1 MPRFASTNRK
11 FSPSPFKPVAWAAAF
26 LCACAAQAAPAA
38 DVDQTDRV
46 ALKSDVGLGSTNKK
60 APGGKTASSSGP
72 IFIEGDNLSGVAGES
87 VVMRGAVSL
96 RNSDV
101 LIKADSLEYRQGD
114 ERAIAKGDVRIYK
127 DGNRFTGD
135 EVNLRVQDFSGYM
148 TKPSYQFAVSQGG
161 GKAERIDFVDKDHAT
176 VRDANYTTCQSQQK
190 AAQAKGCTDAKPAW
204 ELRAAQ
210 VDFDSASETGLAHDV
225 QLRFMDVPILAAPVL
240 SFPLSDKRKSGL
252 LPPAIALDSTSGFE
266 YTQPVYWNIAP
277 QMDATFY
284 PSIMTKRGLNLGNEF
299 RYLGPQQEGA
309 IRADLM
315 PNDSLRGRKR
325 WGLSGDYLQRFTPP
339 VALTPRDTLSL
350 KMNLN
355 RVSDG
360 NYWRDFS
367 AVSNLTQRML
377 ANDGVLAWQSDKL
390 YAQVRALK
398 WQTQQTAESVVT
410 PPYNRLPSL
419 TLGWRDGGISG
430 FSYSAEVDNTKFESD
445 TVLNAQPNARRTV
458 AKAELSYALRQPGWF
473 VVPKVQVQMRN
484 YRFDS
489 PLPTGETQRS
499 LSVPTVSVDSGILLE
514 RTTSYWGKSYVQT
527 LEPRAFYTYTP
538 FREQNSLPNY
548 DSGLND
554 FNFASIYSANA
565 FNGEDRIA
573 DNNLLTVGVQ
583 SRLIKP
589 QDGAEVLR
597 LSYAQRLRYKD
608 RLVVLPGGTP
618 DNARFSDMLFGAQ
631 ANLSK
636 KWSADAVVQY
646 NPKTSNS
653 ERSSIGLRYHPSD
666 FRTLSMAYR
675 YQRSQSEMLDI
686 GWQWPLNNP
695 GGTSK
700 NQPALATGGLGEG
713 RWYSVGRI
721 NYSAPEKKIIDSL
734 LGLEYD
740 GGCWIGRVALE
751 RRSNTVSQSSKRILF
766 QLEFVGFS
774 KIGASPLK
782 SLQDA
787 VPRYRLLREKVVGT
801 KPAVLDYE

>member
-1 MPRFASTNRK
+1 MPRLASTSRP
-11 FSPSPFKPVAWAAAF
+11 FISSPCKPIAWAAAF
-26 LCACAAQAAPAA
+26 LCACIAQAEPPVAQEAVNA
-38 DVDQTDRV
+38 M
-46 ALKSDVGLGSTNKK
+46 ALKNDWQLHKAGLKGQ
-60 APGGKTASSSGP
+60 SSNADTSP
-72 IFIEGDNLSGVAGES
+72 IFIEADHLSGVAGES
-87 VVMRGAVSL
+87 VVLSGGVRL
-96 RNSDV
+96 RSSDV
-101 LIKADSLEYRQGD
+101 LIKADNLEYRQAD
-114 ERAIAKGDVRIYK
+114 ERAIAKGDVRIFK

-135 EVNLRVQDFSGYM
+135 ELNLQVQNFSGYM
-148 TKPSYQFAVSQGG
+148 TQPTYEFAVSQGG
-161 GKAERIDFVDKDHAT
+161 GKAERIDFLDKDHAT
-176 VRDANYTTCQSQQK
+176 VRKANYTTCKPKPQK
-190 AAQAKGCTDAKPAW
+190 TKQDPNCSEAKPAW

-210 VDFDSASETGLAHDV
+210 VDFDNTSETGLAHDV

-240 SFPLSDKRKSGL
+240 SFPLTDKRKSGL

-284 PSIMTKRGLNLGNEF
+284 PSLMSKRGLNLGNEF
-299 RYLGPQQEGA
+299 RYLGQKQEGA
-309 IRADLM
+309 IRADFM
-315 PNDSLRGRKR
+315 PSDKLRGRNR
-325 WGLSGDYLQRFTPP
+325 WGLSGDYVQRFTPP
-339 VALTPRDTLSL
+339 VALTPRDTLTL
-350 KMNLN
+350 RMNLN

-367 AVSNLTQRML
+367 DIDNLTQRML
-377 ANDGVLAWQSDKL
+377 ANDSVLAWQSDKF

-419 TLGWRDGGISG
+419 TVGWRDGGISG
-430 FSYSAEVDNTKFESD
+430 FAYSAEVDNTKFESD

-473 VVPKVQVQMRN
+473 VVPKVQLQMRN
-484 YRFDS
+484 YQFDS
-489 PLPTGETQRS
+489 PLTTGETQRS

-514 RTTSYWGKSYVQT
+514 RTTSYWNKSYVQT

-538 FREQNSLPNY
+538 FREQNTLPNY

-589 QDGAEVLR
+589 ENGAEVLR

-608 RLVVLPGGTP
+608 RKVVLPGGAP

-646 NPKTSNS
+646 NPKTNNS
-653 ERSSIGLRYHPSD
+653 ERSSIGVRYHPSD
-666 FRTLSMAYR
+666 YRTLSMAYR
-675 YQRSQSEMLDI
+675 YQRTQSELLDV

-695 GGTSK
+695 GGASK
-700 NQPALATGGLGEG
+700 KQPALATGGLGEG

-734 LGLEYD
+734 VGFEYD
-740 GGCWIGRVALE
+740 GGCWVGRVALE

-774 KIGASPLK
+774 KIGASPLQA
-782 SLQDA
+782 LQDA
-787 VPRYRLLREKVVGT
+787 VPRYRLLREKGLGT
-801 KPAVLDYE
+801 KPASLDYE

>member
-1 MPRFASTNRK
+1 MPCLASTSRR
-11 FSPSPFKPVAWAAAF
+11 FSPSSCKPTAWAAAF
-26 LCACAAQAAPAA
+26 LCACIAQAAPAVA
-38 DVDQTDRV
+38 QELAEGV
-46 ALKSDVGLGSTNKK
+46 ALKNDWQIHK
-60 APGGKTASSSGP
+60 AGPKGQTSSADTGP
-72 IFIEGDNLSGVAGES
+72 IFIDADSLSGVAGES
-87 VVMRGAVSL
+87 VVMSGGVRL
-96 RNSDV
+96 RSSDIT
-101 LIKADSLEYRQGD
+101 IKADHLEYRQED

-135 EVNLRVQDFSGYM
+135 ELNLQVQNFSGYM
-148 TKPSYQFAVSQGG
+148 TQPTYEFAISQGG
-161 GKAERIDFVDKDHAT
+161 GKAERIDFVDKDHAS
-176 VRDANYTTCQSQQK
+176 VRTANYSTCK
-190 AAQAKGCTDAKPAW
+190 PEPKKNAAGEACSEAKPAW

-210 VDFDSASETGLAHDV
+210 VDFDNTTETGLARNV

-240 SFPLSDKRKSGL
+240 SFPLTDKRKSGL

-284 PSIMTKRGLNLGNEF
+284 PSLMTKRGLNLGNEF
-299 RYLGPQQEGA
+299 RYLGPTQAGA
-309 IRADLM
+309 IRLDWM
-315 PNDSLRGRKR
+315 PTDRLRDRKR
-325 WGLSGDYLQRFTPP
+325 WGLSGDYVQRFAPP
-339 VALTPRDTLSL
+339 VVRTPRDSL
-350 KMNLN
+350 VLRMNLN

-367 AVSNLTQRML
+367 DINNLTQRML
-377 ANDGVLAWQSDKL
+377 ANDTVLAWQSDNL

-419 TLGWRDGGISG
+419 TVGWRDNTISG
-430 FSYSAEVDNTKFESD
+430 FGYQAEVDSTKFESD

-458 AKAELSYALRQPGWF
+458 AKAEVRYAMRQPAWF
-473 VVPKVQVQMRN
+473 LMPKLQVQMRN

-489 PLPTGETQRS
+489 PLPNGQTQRS
-499 LSVPTVSVDSGILLE
+499 LTVPTASVDAGLLLE
-514 RTTSYWGKSYVQT
+514 RNTSYWGRSYVQT

-554 FNFASIYSANA
+554 FNFTSIYNANT

-573 DNNLLTVGVQ
+573 DNNLLTLGVQ

-608 RLVVLPGGTP
+608 RTVVLPGGAP
-618 DNARFSDMLFGAQ
+618 DNARFSDMLFGVQ

-636 KWSADAVVQY
+636 KWSSDAVVQY
-646 NPKTSNS
+646 NPKTNNS

-666 FRTLSMAYR
+666 YRTLSLAYR
-675 YQRSQSEMLDI
+675 YQRSQSEMVDV

-695 GGTSK
+695 GGQK
-700 NQPALATGGLGEG
+700 PGKALPTGGLGQG

-734 LGLEYD
+734 VGFEYD

-751 RRSNTVSQSSKRILF
+751 RRSNTVSQSNKRILF

-782 SLQDA
+782 ALQDA
-787 VPRYRLLREKVVGT
+787 VPRYRLLREKGLGA